1 MAEISGGQLKIIQ
14 EGPGVKFVDH
24 VQQITFSAAYAA
36 QSGQEVM
43 YITERAVFRL
53 TPDGLVL
60 TEIAPG
66 IDLEGDVL
74 AHMLFR
80 PAVAPDLK
88 QMDPRIFRDA
98 PMGLQ
103 L

>member
-1 MAEISGGQLKIIQ
+1 M
-14 EGPGVKFVDH
+14 
-24 VQQITFSAAYAA
+24 
-36 QSGQEVM
+36 
-43 YITERAVFRL
+43 
-53 TPDGLVL
+53 L